1 MGRFFFNDEDEKI
14 IKQVD
19 ADGNTGKAILPMREW
34 GKAKNAPVNDG
45 TEDLNV
51 LNNNG
56 GNTTEAPEQETNWGA
71 EYDKVMY
78 GQGASGQSNPGAS
91 EGQPTGQ
98 PTNASPAPQVAISGG
113 TNWKAELDNI
123 MQQIQGQGQF
133 SYDMNGD
140 AMYKQYEDI
149 YKNQAKLGME
159 NAMAQAAAMTGGYGS
174 SYAQQVGQQA
184 YAQQM
189 QELNQVGMDLYDRA
203 FARDQAEKDQ
213 LMQQYAMIADR
224 EALEYNREY
233 QKERDEVEDT
243 QWKAEYDRYI
253 ANDKIAK
260 EQWQAE
266 FDREGKWYDD
276 AQEATNPN
284 TTYEGE
290 GDLNGQSVPK
300 QIAGVQGLTT
310 TNTSLFDDN
319 GNFKQ
324 AAVVSVDRVNS
335 YNEPHMDDVVT
346 YNFGGK
352 EVKLRRGYSPYT
364 NTMNPDAANGTF
376 NGYQPDNI
384 AGEKLQKIG
393 QEALVNGQWVPIYKT
408 KDGTE
413 WVYDAANNVYF
424 NPKDEE
430 EKKEST
436 SPTEFK

>member
-45 TEDLNV
+45 TEDLNA

-78 GQGASGQSNPGAS
+78 GQGAVGQSNPGAS

-98 PTNASPAPQVAISGG
+98 PTNASPAPQVAPGGG
-113 TNWKAELDNI
+113 TNWKAELDKI

-213 LMQQYAMIADR
+213 LMQQYAMVADR

-253 ANDKIAK
+253 ANDKTAK

-266 FDREGKWYDD
+266 FDREGEQWD
-276 AQEATNPN
+276 AL
-284 TTYEGE
+284 YGE
-290 GDLNGQSVPK
+290 NGLYNQTEPTEVIYNGGGTMQGQNVPT
-300 QIAGVQGLTT
+300 QLQGIPGLTT
-310 TNTSLFDDN
+310 TDTTWFDEN
-319 GNFKQ
+319 GNFKKAEFQ
-324 AAVVSVDRVNS
+324 GETKDGKMS
-335 YNEPHMDDVVT
+335 YRINGKTVT
-346 YNFGGK
+346 YDKGVN
-352 EVKLRRGYSPYT
+352 PYT
-364 NTMNPDAANGTF
+364 QTQNPDIFDEDGRIDSSKVF
-376 NGYQPDNI
+376 KNGYQPNNVDGSKLSKT
-384 AGEKLQKIG
+384 GE
-393 QEALVNGQWVPIYKT
+393 QEYVNGVLQ
-408 KDGTE
+408 
-413 WVYDAANNVYF
+413 NVW
-424 NPKDEE
+424 KDEE
-430 EKKEST
+430 GNLWIWDGTQNKYIDL
-436 SPTEFK
+436 